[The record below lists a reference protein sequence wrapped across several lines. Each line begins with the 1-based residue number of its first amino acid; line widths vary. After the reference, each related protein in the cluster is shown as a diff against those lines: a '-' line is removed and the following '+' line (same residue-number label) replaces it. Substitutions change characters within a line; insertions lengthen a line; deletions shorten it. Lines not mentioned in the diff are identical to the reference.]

1 MRLVRQESLLDSAK
15 ALEMSKEH
23 RDVVMKIEESR
34 IIVRFQQKPSEAVL
48 AFLRENG
55 FKWDR
60 DRKAW
65 YCNVEAFEVESE
77 SERRAAEDDLA
88 SILDVLAN
96 RQRAAKHF
104 TQALAEKVLQ
114 ALEGMRVVV
123 LDSVREV
130 GEIYE

>member
-1 MRLVRQESLLDSAK
+1 MRLVRQENLLDSAK
-15 ALEMSKEH
+15 ALEISKEP
-23 RDVVMKIEESR
+23 RDAVISVEQQR
-34 IIVRFQQKPSEAVL
+34 ITVRFQQKPAESVL
-48 AFLRENG
+48 TFLRENG

-77 SERRAAEDDLA
+77 SERRAAEDDFA

-96 RQRAAKHF
+96 RQRAAKYF

-114 ALEGMRVVV
+114 VLEGMRVIV

-130 GEIYE
+130 AEIYE

>member
-23 RDVVMKIEESR
+23 RDVVMKIEESL
-34 IIVRFQQKPSEAVL
+34 IIVRFQQKPPEAVL

-55 FKWDR
+55 FRWNR
-60 DRKAW
+60 ERKEW

-77 SERRAAEDDLA
+77 EERRSAEDDFA

-96 RQRAAKHF
+96 RQRAAKLF
-104 TQALAEKVLQ
+104 T
-114 ALEGMRVVV
+114 
-123 LDSVREV
+123 
-130 GEIYE
+130 

>member
-55 FKWDR
+55 FRWNR
-60 DRKAW
+60 ERKEW

-77 SERRAAEDDLA
+77 EERRSAEDDFA

-96 RQRAAKHF
+96 RQRAAKLF
-104 TQALAEKVLQ
+104 TQALAEKILQ
-114 ALEGMRVVV
+114 TLDGMRVLL
-123 LDSVREV
+123 LDSTRQVA
-130 GEIYE
+130 EIYE